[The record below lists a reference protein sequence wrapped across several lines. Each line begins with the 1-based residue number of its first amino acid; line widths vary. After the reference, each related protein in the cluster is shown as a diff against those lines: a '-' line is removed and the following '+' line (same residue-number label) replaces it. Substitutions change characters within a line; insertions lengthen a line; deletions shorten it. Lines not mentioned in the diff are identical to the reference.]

1 MGTRRIICLV
11 ELSSGV
17 RLKRRTT
24 EYSSSRWIL
33 RLMSVFKLETNN
45 QTNNECLPKFV
56 EKDNASSS
64 IKRWP
69 MSLAAVSWLMLC
81 WAKGNTEMRLKT
93 LFN

>member
-1 MGTRRIICLV
+1 MDTRRIICLV

-69 MSLAAVSWLMLC
+69 MSLAAVSWLMLSG
-81 WAKGNTEMRLKT
+81 AKGNTEMRLKT